1 MWDVGWASEL
11 YAEAE
16 EDLSKKTER
25 DRSLGSWE
33 IASYI
38 LKNLWHVLLS
48 LTLCSCTT
56 CNTWLALPMQHTAAY
71 CSTATHCNTLQH
83 TYLGA
88 AASEHYFNTW
98 LALPHYLLASPYYNA
113 TSSRTQAHVTRT
125 RSLAHAPFEKRWIFS
140 SKSEAETKNKKG
152 KRNGRG
158 GRCVPKPWQHV
169 AVHCAALHLA
179 GTRFPCTSFLALL
192 KWGRPAH
199 PAPDKICN
207 TYATRRA
214 LFNPMHGAFERLPV
228 GLQRLLVAC
237 WSTKVVCWS
246 IKGCLLVC

>member
-1 MWDVGWASEL
+1 MTRV
-11 YAEAE
+11 
-16 EDLSKKTER
+16 T
-25 DRSLGSWE
+25 SLLTCVTLLQC
-33 IASYI
+33 YI
-38 LKNLWHVLLS
+38 LTHTS
-48 LTLCSCTT
+48 TRDTHTLTC
-56 CNTWLALPMQHTAAY
+56 AR
-71 CSTATHCNTLQH
+71 TLRKKMNI
-83 TYLGA
+83 
-88 AASEHYFNTW
+88 FI
-98 LALPHYLLASPYYNA
+98 
-113 TSSRTQAHVTRT
+113 
-125 RSLAHAPFEKRWIFS
+125 EKRS
-140 SKSEAETKNKKG
+140 RNEKQKG